1 MRCYW
6 KWIFVGKEQKHG
18 AYLRDQVRGDGGF
31 AEDGKRGYGGTK
43 AKEERLKK
51 FLRILLQRL

>member
-43 AKEERLKK
+43 AKEER
-51 FLRILLQRL
+51 F